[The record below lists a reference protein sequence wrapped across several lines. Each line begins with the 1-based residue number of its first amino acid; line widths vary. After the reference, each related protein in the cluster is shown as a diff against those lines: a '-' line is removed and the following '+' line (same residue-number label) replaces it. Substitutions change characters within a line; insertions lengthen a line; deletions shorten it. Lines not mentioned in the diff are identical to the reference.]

1 MGKNASGVRG
11 GLQPKDGI
19 MAGEPKGVET
29 LKNIKQ
35 PEVYRAV
42 KSAIS
47 RYEAVLGVRQKYV
60 KLANLPSG
68 MAGAHYTNT
77 KEGVSTGIYLN
88 KKIFNSKKSEIEAVH
103 KKGYESGWS
112 TKTNKPLTHT
122 VTHEMAH
129 ATWNDHLKSAGA
141 KNAGKEIKTVYKQW
155 MKDKS
160 KRGYGQYAKTNV
172 NEFFAETITKGIH
185 GKSDKYTRALI
196 DIVKKHK
203 L

>member
-11 GLQPKDGI
+11 GLQPSDGTYK
-19 MAGEPKGVET
+19 GEIKGVET

-35 PEVYRAV
+35 PDVYRDV

-60 KLANLPSG
+60 KLADLPSG
-68 MAGAHYTNT
+68 TAGVHATNI
-77 KEGVSTGIYLN
+77 KDGVSTGIYLN
-88 KKIFNSKKSEIEAVH
+88 KKMFNGKKAEIETVH
-103 KKGYESGWS
+103 RKGYESGWS
-112 TKTNKPLTHT
+112 TKTNKPIAHT

-196 DIVKKHK
+196 DIVKRNK